1 MTVSQPAPAP
11 IITHHNESSPV
22 TQPLHLDS
30 PLTELP
36 SESEGGTDANSIY
49 CQLAALAEAAPK
61 STETPKTLRE
71 ALNGPDAMHW
81 QVALDEELKS
91 LAEKK
96 VYRIVPRPKGVKIIG
111 VKPVMRIKV
120 NASGDIERY
129 KLRLVAQGYN
139 QKKGVDYQESYSPT
153 LGMEVVRIIAGIAAA
168 EDLDLH
174 QLDVSTAYLNGK
186 LEEEVYLMPPDG
198 VECPP
203 GHVWAL
209 DHALYGLP
217 QSGHVWNVTL
227 HKALLKIGFTRISLE
242 YCLYILRDK
251 RGHVCYLA
259 VYVDDLLVAAKGP
272 DFTKEVKRSLR
283 KLFKMHDIGEA
294 KHLLG
299 IEITRDRAKGTIA
312 LSQRQYILKILEKY
326 ALQDCKP
333 VSSPMAHGS
342 ILEKSQCPEHGS
354 EEWLEM
360 QSKPFKNVIGSLMY
374 AMIATRPDICYAV
387 GALARFSANPGR
399 VHWIAAKRILRY
411 LHGTMDLALTF
422 THPRGKPLVFYGY
435 SDSNWSGDP
444 DTSRSTSGY
453 VFMMGGAAIAWSSK
467 LQGMVALSSTEAE
480 YIGLTAAA
488 QEIAWLRELMGEIG
502 YKQSKPTLLLADNQ
516 GSIVL
521 TKNPGYRSRTKHI
534 ARKFHYVREVVNER
548 KWAVVDYCPTEEMLA
563 DILTKALPRE
573 KHEKLTRGLG
583 LVPRSSGSVRI
594 HE

>member
-1 MTVSQPAPAP
+1 
-11 IITHHNESSPV
+11 
-22 TQPLHLDS
+22 
-30 PLTELP
+30 
-36 SESEGGTDANSIY
+36 
-49 CQLAALAEAAPK
+49 
-61 STETPKTLRE
+61 
-71 ALNGPDAMHW
+71 
-81 QVALDEELKS
+81 
-91 LAEKK
+91 
-96 VYRIVPRPKGVKIIG
+96 
-111 VKPVMRIKV
+111 
-120 NASGDIERY
+120 
-129 KLRLVAQGYN
+129 
-139 QKKGVDYQESYSPT
+139 
-153 LGMEVVRIIAGIAAA
+153 
-168 EDLDLH
+168 
-174 QLDVSTAYLNGK
+174 
-186 LEEEVYLMPPDG
+186 
-198 VECPP
+198 
-203 GHVWAL
+203 
-209 DHALYGLP
+209 
-217 QSGHVWNVTL
+217 
-227 HKALLKIGFTRISLE
+227 
-242 YCLYILRDK
+242 
-251 RGHVCYLA
+251 
-259 VYVDDLLVAAKGP
+259 
-272 DFTKEVKRSLR
+272 
-283 KLFKMHDIGEA
+283 
-294 KHLLG
+294 
-299 IEITRDRAKGTIA
+299 
-312 LSQRQYILKILEKY
+312 
-326 ALQDCKP
+326 
-333 VSSPMAHGS
+333 
-342 ILEKSQCPEHGS
+342 
-354 EEWLEM
+354 M

-411 LHGTMDLALTF
+411 LRGTMDLALTF

-516 GSIVL
+516 GSIAL